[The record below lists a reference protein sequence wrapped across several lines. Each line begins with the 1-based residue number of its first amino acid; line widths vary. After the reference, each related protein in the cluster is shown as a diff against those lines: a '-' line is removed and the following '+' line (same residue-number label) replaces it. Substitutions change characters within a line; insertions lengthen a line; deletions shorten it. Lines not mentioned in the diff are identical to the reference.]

1 MVRGSMDWLNQF
13 LLSFIP
19 LFVAMDPVGL
29 VPVYLGMTQG
39 VALEKR
45 RHVARQA
52 VVTAALVAVGFM
64 FLGKWIFRTL
74 GISVGDFQ
82 IAGGL
87 ILLAVAAREL
97 LVEKHEAVVV
107 LPENFGV
114 VPLGLPLI
122 VGPGTITTLL
132 ILMDTVGIRLAL
144 LGFVANLLLV
154 ILALGFAERILKAIG
169 ATGLRAVSKIIALL
183 LMAIAVS
190 MIRRGWQAVG
200 VPTP

>member
-1 MVRGSMDWLNQF
+1 
-13 LLSFIP
+13 
-19 LFVAMDPVGL
+19 MDPVGL

-39 VALEKR
+39 IEPDKR

-52 VVTAALVAVGFM
+52 IVTAALVAVGFM
-64 FLGKWIFRTL
+64 FLGKWIFHTL

-87 ILLAVAAREL
+87 ILLVVAAREL
-97 LVEKHEAVVV
+97 LAEKQEAAP
-107 LPENFGV
+107 LPVDFGV

-132 ILMDTVGIRLAL
+132 ILMDMETVGVKLAL
-144 LGFVANLLLV
+144 AGFALNLLLV
-154 ILALGFAERILKAIG
+154 IFALGFAERIMKTIG

-190 MIRRGWQAVG
+190 MIRRGWQVVG
-200 VPTP
+200 GLAS